1 MYNLVNLPEST
12 ELCILRGC
20 IIWYVNYTLTQLLK
34 KKKKK
39 KQVLKLLGVRI
50 TGPDSTWHV
59 SGTLKFKAYGEFHT
73 IV

>member
-1 MYNLVNLPEST
+1 MVC
-12 ELCILRGC
+12 ELYFNT
-20 IIWYVNYTLTQLLK
+20 IIK
-34 KKKKK
+34 EKKKKK

-73 IV
+73 TVSSKK